1 MIMNHT
7 NLNNEIEHESAIIV
21 GASLSGLMT
30 GIALA
35 REGLYVTILE
45 KVGEEQRTGS
55 GLQVDGGTFEMSKT
69 GRLLRKL
76 ASGGKSS
83 VQLWSSIESR
93 LRTEALQDGKIAIQ
107 YNTKVEEVNQDEN
120 AAWVVTEHGE
130 TLRASMVI
138 GADGHRSLVREHI
151 APHKPHA
158 TYAGYIVWIVD
169 PIDELELPEERRP
182 SPHDLGVN
190 MMHGPN
196 GFMFGN
202 VLVTDDGSSSGKRSI
217 GCAWYD
223 NSRTDLLYRLGCV
236 KNNIVHHSLKG
247 PDIPEDTLNELAEL
261 TKGYWREPWL
271 SATLHALENRT
282 LTGIP
287 IKEYVPERL
296 VKGRVAIIGDA
307 AHVPAPITAS
317 GFNESLEDAI
327 ALGKCVAK
335 EMSGNDAID
344 ALEKYENQRLN
355 KVRQMVL
362 SGQSYSRSF
371 GRP

>member
-1 MIMNHT
+1 MN
-7 NLNNEIEHESAIIV
+7 LINETEHESAIIV

-30 GIALA
+30 GISLA
-35 REGLYVTILE
+35 REGIYVTILE
-45 KVGEEQRTGS
+45 KVSEEPRTGS

-76 ASGGKSS
+76 ASGGKRSI
-83 VQLWSSIESR
+83 QLWSSIESR
-93 LRTEALQDGKIAIQ
+93 LRREALADGKIDIQ
-107 YNTKVEEVNQDEN
+107 YNTRVAEVNQNDD

-130 TLRASMVI
+130 IVRADMVI
-138 GADGHRSLVREHI
+138 GADGHRSLVREYI
-151 APHKPHA
+151 SPHHPDA

-169 PIDELELPEERRP
+169 PIDELKLPKEKRP

-202 VLVTDDGSSSGKRSI
+202 VLVKEDGPSRGNHSI

-223 NSRTDLLYRLGCV
+223 NSRTDLLYQLGCV
-236 KNNIVHHSLKG
+236 KNNVVHHSLKG
-247 PDIPEDTLNELAEL
+247 SDIPEETLQELANLAER
-261 TKGYWREPWL
+261 YWREPWL
-271 SATLHALENRT
+271 SATLHAIDHRA

-287 IKEYVPERL
+287 IKEYVPQKL
-296 VKGRVAIIGDA
+296 AKGRVAIIGDA

-317 GFNESLEDAI
+317 GFNESLEDAV

-335 EMSGNDAID
+335 GIKGENAVN
-344 ALEKYENQRLN
+344 ALEKYEDQRLN
-355 KVRQMVL
+355 KVQQMVL